1 MEISNGPSLPFT
13 DLEETSGQG
22 IAARVQFAAGGLP
35 VIIGSPNSIRKA
47 TLNIPDSFEAVIN
60 TAQKNGNSIAL
71 AAIDGIAVAAFEVGD
86 TIRPDSSSA
95 IRKLR
100 ERGISIYLASGDN
113 AAVTKRIA
121 SEVGIDEKLVLAGA
135 SPDMKIEKVKEIQ
148 ATGSKVLMVGDGVND
163 AAALA
168 AADLSIAMGT
178 GTDTAI
184 ATADITL
191 MQPSLGDAIKAID
204 LSRKTLRI
212 IRTNLGWAFI
222 YNIIGIP
229 IAAIGALNP
238 MYAGGAMAFS
248 SLFVVLNSLRLNRS
262 TSLAR

>member
-1 MEISNGPSLPFT
+1 M
-13 DLEETSGQG
+13 
-22 IAARVQFAAGGLP
+22 
-35 VIIGSPNSIRKA
+35 
-47 TLNIPDSFEAVIN
+47 NIPDSFESVISIS
-60 TAQKNGNSIAL
+60 QKNGNSIAL

-86 TIRPDSSSA
+86 TIRPDSAAAISA
-95 IRKLR
+95 LR
-100 ERGISIYLASGDN
+100 NRGIQIYLASGDN
-113 AAVTKRIA
+113 EAVAKRVA
-121 SEVGIDEKLVLAGA
+121 HEVGIDENLVLASA
-135 SPDMKIEKVKEIQ
+135 TPEMKIEKVKELQ
-148 ATGSKVLMVGDGVND
+148 ATGSKVLMIGDGVND

-191 MQPSLGDAIKAID
+191 MQPKLGNALNAID

-229 IAAIGALNP
+229 IAALGALDP

-262 TSLAR
+262 TNLSR